1 MAPRSLSPSPAR
13 SLPLPR
19 HLRCPRRAPLRLTG
33 GRRCRRGRGR
43 GRGFPGRGGAE
54 RGGRLSVRLDGQ
66 WLLPATSPHANRLLP
81 PGHGL
86 SRREASIV
94 PALPGLLVAGTAA
107 TFLKEARRASE
118 RRNSVTA
125 GSRHES
131 PRPAQGSSGV
141 SRHSRC
147 PHAPPRSLGPSAA
160 RGGSQCFLP
169 AAPRPGGPARPRAG
183 SSEQVSHRLL
193 RTEGSRCASQVPP
206 PEPARSPGRC
216 LSRRTEGRTDGRA
229 ASVLPLRFSGRL
241 HLAAVAWGVLAVR
254 TSQFA
259 PPPPP
264 RPRVLGF

>member
-1 MAPRSLSPSPAR
+1 MSDLQEEGREKRRERAEGGSRGRSEGGREGERRKEEREGGREGGESLAPRSLSPSPAR

-66 WLLPATSPHANRLLP
+66 WLLPAASPHANRLLP
-81 PGHGL
+81 LGHGL

-107 TFLKEARRASE
+107 TFLKEARRANE
-118 RRNSVTA
+118 RRNSVAA

-147 PHAPPRSLGPSAA
+147 PHAPPRRLGPSAA
-160 RGGSQCFLP
+160 RGGSQRFLP

-193 RTEGSRCASQVPP
+193 RTEGPAATHRCRRRSR
-206 PEPARSPGRC
+206 PGAP
-216 LSRRTEGRTDGRA
+216 GA
-229 ASVLPLRFSGRL
+229 A
-241 HLAAVAWGVLAVR
+241 
-254 TSQFA
+254 
-259 PPPPP
+259 
-264 RPRVLGF
+264 